1 MPRRPSNHIDDP
13 RAVGARVRD
22 ARRTAGLAQRDLVF
36 DGCSAAYV
44 SRIESGARRPSLQ
57 VLRHFARV
65 LGVSEDYLATG
76 ATDLPDASDPV
87 FEADVALRL
96 GDRERARAL
105 YELTAAA
112 PASAREAARAHA
124 GLGRMALEEGDATAA
139 QELLE
144 EALDSGALDR
154 LDSAGAADQLGR
166 SYALQGR
173 FVDAAAVFGRVL
185 VDARRDGDP
194 VLVQRFTILL
204 ANTYVDAGNF
214 GKAEELL
221 ASVLDDA
228 REALDPAARARV
240 YWSQSRLYSSKGD
253 AELAAHFA
261 RLTLG
266 TLDQTEHTALAARA
280 LLLLAHIENDRGD
293 HERVLALVDEGL
305 PALQAA
311 GATID
316 EAMLLLERARA
327 LAALGDPE
335 QAAAIALRVTT
346 RLRDV
351 QPSAAARAY
360 ATAAQVLRQLDEP
373 ERALEL
379 YELAAELLA
388 TDDRHAADV
397 WTAIGELHEEAGR
410 PDEALAAF
418 KHALS
423 AKPSAAV
430 RR

>member
-13 RAVGARVRD
+13 RAVGARVHE

-44 SRIESGARRPSLQ
+44 SRIESGLRRPSLQ

-76 ATDLPDASDPV
+76 ATDLPDTSDPI

-96 GDRERARAL
+96 DDRERARAL
-105 YELTAAA
+105 YEAAAAA
-112 PASAREAARAHA
+112 PASAREAARALA
-124 GLGRMALEEGDATAA
+124 GLGRMALEEGDATHA
-139 QELLE
+139 QTLLE
-144 EALDSGALDR
+144 EAVDSGALDR
-154 LDSAGAADQLGR
+154 LDGAGAAEQLGR

-185 VDARRDGDP
+185 NDAHLDGDP
-194 VLVQRFTILL
+194 VLAQRFTILL

-221 ASVLDDA
+221 ASILDDA
-228 REALDPAARARV
+228 RETLDATARARV

-261 RLTLG
+261 RLTVG
-266 TLDQTEHTALAARA
+266 TLDHTEHTALAARA

-293 HERVLALVDEGL
+293 HERVLSLVEEGL
-305 PALQAA
+305 PALQAT
-311 GATID
+311 GATI
-316 EAMLLLERARA
+316 EETMLLLERARA
-327 LAALGDPE
+327 LAALDQAE
-335 QAAAIALRVTT
+335 EAAAIALRVTA
-346 RLRDV
+346 RLGDAR
-351 QPSAAARAY
+351 PSSAARAY
-360 ATAAQVLRQLDEP
+360 ATAAQVFRQLDDP
-373 ERALEL
+373 ARALEL

-388 TDDRHAADV
+388 TDDRHAAEV

-410 PDEALAAF
+410 SDEALAAF
-418 KHALS
+418 KRALS
-423 AKPSAAV
+423 AKPTTAV